1 MDRITGDRHENDTKI
16 GRRSVTAKSLEE
28 PPRPRL
34 TSTISRRIP
43 CNGGAKCS
51 AEFWDNTGP
60 SFLLSKDF
68 TVKNIDCL
76 GSTTTASGFG
86 KGINRHGAIAGF
98 CGQGGRIHGF
108 LRRKNGDLTLLDFPG
123 ANLTEAAG
131 INDFDQIVG
140 DYRDSG
146 GRFHGFFWDNGL
158 FLTFDVPFPGTR
170 SSALVRINNVG
181 QIIGSYFDGNVSA
194 QFPNGHP
201 HAFLYDD
208 EGFTSIDFP
217 GALSTGVSAMN
228 DSGTI
233 VGFYASN
240 DPIGHPYVLEH
251 GSFTTSV
258 LPFPNVTL
266 TDLTGINNRGQLVG
280 RYIERAPSFPNQ
292 IFNRGFVAT
301 PQRQENARQ
310 EENIVSSLGSQ

>member
-1 MDRITGDRHENDTKI
+1 MPEPFLDDMPGHARSEEQRGARVPQPMNADFRDT
-16 GRRSVTAKSLEE
+16 
-28 PPRPRL
+28 
-34 TSTISRRIP
+34 
-43 CNGGAKCS
+43 
-51 AEFWDNTGP
+51 
-60 SFLLSKDF
+60 
-68 TVKNIDCL
+68 
-76 GSTTTASGFG
+76 
-86 KGINRHGAIAGF
+86 
-98 CGQGGRIHGF
+98 GGRHQCGKF
-108 LRRKNGDLTLLDFPG
+108 PFAQVVHRERR
-123 ANLTEAAG
+123 
-131 INDFDQIVG
+131 
-140 DYRDSG
+140 
-146 GRFHGFFWDNGL
+146 NGL

-170 SSALVRINNVG
+170 STALIGINNVG
-181 QIIGSYFDGNVSA
+181 QIIGSYFDNNISA

-208 EGFTSIDFP
+208 EGFASIDFP
-217 GALSTGVSAMN
+217 GAISTSVSAMN

-251 GSFTTSV
+251 GNFTTFV

-301 PQRQENARQ
+301 PQRQENSTQ
-310 EENIVSSLGSQ
+310 EHDFVGGLESE